1 MIAGHGAVTAVSCR
15 EFVIGMEG
23 TKAQIWKMVT
33 YAACAGIGTYMVFGL
48 EYQPMPN
55 GEPHALTRA
64 QTWAAKKMDEFWM
77 LDEEKQ
83 HLARQQANSSSRGS
97 GSSSGSD
104 TPN

>member
-1 MIAGHGAVTAVSCR
+1 
-15 EFVIGMEG
+15 MEG

-83 HLARQQANSSSRGS
+83 HLARNRTSTSTS
-97 GSSSGSD
+97 
-104 TPN
+104 TPNSN